1 MMVMYNLPPW
11 LCMKLEH
18 TMLSL
23 LIPGPQTSGND
34 IQPLIEELN
43 ELWEFR
49 VETYDA
55 SKNETFQMHAS
66 LLWTI
71 SDYPG
76 YAMLSGWSTKG
87 RLACAYCNYDP
98 NSCYLKHSHKMCY
111 MDHRVFLPPNHAW
124 RNNKKSFNGKK
135 DLRPT
140 PQMIEGTQIIEMLK
154 DFTNQFGK
162 HGKRKIDGP
171 WKKRSIFF
179 ELPYWATNKLHHN
192 FDVIHIEKNVCDSFW
207 KFKGRQKIMFMLVMI
222 YKIWE

>member
-1 MMVMYNLPPW
+1 
-11 LCMKLEH
+11 MKLEH